1 MLKFKGV
8 SHRGELFIGELN
20 KGSNVVNQR
29 RQLLD
34 WKGFK
39 TTISGS

>member
-1 MLKFKGV
+1 
-8 SHRGELFIGELN
+8 LN